1 MKNVRAVHI
10 MEPYWNDVR
19 LRQVKGRAIRIGSHL
34 ELPPAERNVSIYT
47 YMSTFGTESQVARA
61 GVKNIDQGIRE
72 SDKMPIA
79 DYREFIQQM
88 IREKKLDEGTA
99 IPAVASY
106 IFTSDERLFFISEKK
121 KKIISELETLMKK
134 HAIDCELNQAE
145 NKEVGCVTYD
155 LKGKVGDFLYHP
167 DYLIDIT
174 ETSSRYA
181 VPAAVAP
188 VAAAVAPVAVAVAPV
203 AAAPVAK
210 LPTPAAPVAK
220 LPTPA
225 APVAKL
231 PTPAAPVAKL
241 PTPALAAA
249 KLPTPALPAAQAQEE
264 AAPDLL
270 SEEAPV

>member
-1 MKNVRAVHI
+1 
-10 MEPYWNDVR
+10 
-19 LRQVKGRAIRIGSHL
+19 
-34 ELPPAERNVSIYT
+34 
-47 YMSTFGTESQVARA
+47 MSTFGTESQVARA
-61 GVKNIDQGIRE
+61 GIKNIDQGIRE

-79 DYREFIQQM
+79 DYKEFIELM

-99 IPAVASY
+99 IPPVASY

-121 KKIISELETLMKK
+121 KKIITELETLMKK

-181 VPAAVAP
+181 MPAAP
-188 VAAAVAPVAVAVAPV
+188 VAAA
-203 AAAPVAK
+203 AAPVKAA
-210 LPTPAAPVAK
+210 TPVLAQATPVLAQA
-220 LPTPA
+220 TPVLA
-225 APVAKL
+225 QATPVK
-231 PTPAAPVAKL
+231 V
-241 PTPALAAA
+241 PTPALAQAA
-249 KLPTPALPAAQAQEE
+249 PALAQAAPVLAQAAAVEEE